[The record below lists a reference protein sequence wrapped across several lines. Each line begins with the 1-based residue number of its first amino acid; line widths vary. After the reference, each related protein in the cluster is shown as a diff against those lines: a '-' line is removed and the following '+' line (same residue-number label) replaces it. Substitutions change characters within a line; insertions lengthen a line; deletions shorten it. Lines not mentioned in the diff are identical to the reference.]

1 MPHTRGSR
9 RALFPACGDAVR
21 DAVARGGDRFSSYS
35 KKGDQTRNLA
45 SSVARYFRLDSKS
58 GVTAIE
64 YGLIA
69 GAIAV
74 AIIATVIALG
84 GDIKNLFDTT
94 GSALN
99 STTSSSL

>member
-1 MPHTRGSR
+1 MLR
-9 RALFPACGDAVR
+9 LYV
-21 DAVARGGDRFSSYS
+21 
-35 KKGDQTRNLA
+35 A
-45 SSVARYFRLDSKS
+45 SSNLLHAATAALGRLRGETS

-84 GDIKNLFDTT
+84 GDVMNLFATT
-94 GSALN
+94 GSALT
-99 STTSSSL
+99 STSGSSP

>member
-1 MPHTRGSR
+1 MSNFT
-9 RALFPACGDAVR
+9 ATAA
-21 DAVARGGDRFSSYS
+21 DRFCCIG
-35 KKGDQTRNLA
+35 KNR
-45 SSVARYFRLDSKS
+45 S

-74 AIIATVIALG
+74 AIIGTVIALG
-84 GDIKNLFDTT
+84 GSIKNLFAAT

-99 STTSSSL
+99 STTGSSL

>member
-1 MPHTRGSR
+1 MLRLYVASANFKAS
-9 RALFPACGDAVR
+9 ALDALRKFR
-21 DAVARGGDRFSSYS
+21 DD
-35 KKGDQTRNLA
+35 T
-45 SSVARYFRLDSKS
+45 S

-84 GDIKNLFDTT
+84 GDIKNLFATT
-94 GSALN
+94 GNALN
-99 STTSSSL
+99 STTGSSL

>member
-1 MPHTRGSR
+1 MLRIFVAGESLAHDAIDLAR
-9 RALFPACGDAVR
+9 RLRR
-21 DAVARGGDRFSSYS
+21 DR
-35 KKGDQTRNLA
+35 
-45 SSVARYFRLDSKS
+45 S

-84 GDIKNLFDTT
+84 GDIKNLFATT
-94 GSALN
+94 GNALS
-99 STTSSSL
+99 STSGSSL

>member
-1 MPHTRGSR
+1 MLYAYILGWKLKEAAADALR
-9 RALFPACGDAVR
+9 RLRR
-21 DAVARGGDRFSSYS
+21 DTD
-35 KKGDQTRNLA
+35 
-45 SSVARYFRLDSKS
+45 

-84 GDIKNLFDTT
+84 GDIKNLFGTT
-94 GSALN
+94 SNALN
-99 STTSSSL
+99 STTGSSL

>member
-1 MPHTRGSR
+1 MVEIFNAARQFR
-9 RALFPACGDAVR
+9 RDV
-21 DAVARGGDRFSSYS
+21 
-35 KKGDQTRNLA
+35 
-45 SSVARYFRLDSKS
+45 S

-84 GDIKNLFDTT
+84 GDINNLFAST
-94 GSALN
+94 GSAL
-99 STTSSSL
+99 SSAGTSGTL

>member
-1 MPHTRGSR
+1 MLRIFVAGATLAHD
-9 RALFPACGDAVR
+9 AIDAVR
-21 DAVARGGDRFSSYS
+21 
-35 KKGDQTRNLA
+35 
-45 SSVARYFRLDSKS
+45 RLRRDTS

-84 GDIKNLFDTT
+84 GDIKNLFATT
-94 GSALN
+94 GNALS
-99 STTSSSL
+99 STSGSSL

>member
-1 MPHTRGSR
+1 MPDVTFRILTRAAAVAAR
-9 RALFPACGDAVR
+9 RLLR
-21 DAVARGGDRFSSYS
+21 DAR
-35 KKGDQTRNLA
+35 
-45 SSVARYFRLDSKS
+45 

-84 GDIKNLFDTT
+84 GDINNLFASTGNALASTT
-94 GSALN
+94 GS
-99 STTSSSL
+99 SL

>member
-1 MPHTRGSR
+1 MLGIYI
-9 RALFPACGDAVR
+9 AGGNLGQAAIDAVR
-21 DAVARGGDRFSSYS
+21 
-35 KKGDQTRNLA
+35 
-45 SSVARYFRLDSKS
+45 RLKDDTS

-84 GDIKNLFDTT
+84 GDIKNLFATT

>member
-1 MPHTRGSR
+1 MLRIFLVSTNLKYA
-9 RALFPACGDAVR
+9 ALDAVR
-21 DAVARGGDRFSSYS
+21 RLR
-35 KKGDQTRNLA
+35 GDQ
-45 SSVARYFRLDSKS
+45 S

-84 GDIKNLFDTT
+84 GDIKNLFATT
-94 GSALN
+94 GNALS
-99 STTSSSL
+99 STSGSSL

>member
-1 MPHTRGSR
+1 MSGGEIAHPGGGQMLRIHIAVSSF
-9 RALFPACGDAVR
+9 RASVT
-21 DAVARGGDRFSSYS
+21 DRLCSIG
-35 KKGDQTRNLA
+35 KER
-45 SSVARYFRLDSKS
+45 S

-84 GDIKNLFDTT
+84 GDIKNLFATT

-99 STTSSSL
+99 SVTGSAL

>member
-1 MPHTRGSR
+1 MLRLYVAGTNVRHTAVEALRRLRG
-9 RALFPACGDAVR
+9 D
-21 DAVARGGDRFSSYS
+21 
-35 KKGDQTRNLA
+35 T
-45 SSVARYFRLDSKS
+45 S

-84 GDIKNLFDTT
+84 GDIKNLFAVT
-94 GSALN
+94 GSALS
-99 STTSSSL
+99 STAGSSL

>member
-1 MPHTRGSR
+1 MLR
-9 RALFPACGDAVR
+9 LYV
-21 DAVARGGDRFSSYS
+21 
-35 KKGDQTRNLA
+35 A
-45 SSVARYFRLDSKS
+45 SSNFKASAIDALRRLRAETS

-84 GDIKNLFDTT
+84 GDIKNLFAST
-94 GSALN
+94 GNALN
-99 STTSSSL
+99 STESSSL

>member
-1 MPHTRGSR
+1 MVISVLVR
-9 RALFPACGDAVR
+9 RLLR
-21 DAVARGGDRFSSYS
+21 DR
-35 KKGDQTRNLA
+35 
-45 SSVARYFRLDSKS
+45 S

-84 GDIKNLFDTT
+84 GDIQNLFATT
-94 GSALN
+94 GSAL
-99 STTSSSL
+99 SSAGSSGTL

>member
-1 MPHTRGSR
+1 MLR
-9 RALFPACGDAVR
+9 LYV
-21 DAVARGGDRFSSYS
+21 
-35 KKGDQTRNLA
+35 A
-45 SSVARYFRLDSKS
+45 SSNLKHAVTGALRLQGDTS

-84 GDIKNLFDTT
+84 GDIKNLFATT
-94 GSALN
+94 GNALN
-99 STTSSSL
+99 STTGSTL

>member
-1 MPHTRGSR
+1 MSFSILFGALR
-9 RALFPACGDAVR
+9 RDE
-21 DAVARGGDRFSSYS
+21 
-35 KKGDQTRNLA
+35 
-45 SSVARYFRLDSKS
+45 S

-84 GDIKNLFDTT
+84 GDIQNLFAST
-94 GSALN
+94 GSALS
-99 STTSSSL
+99 STSGSSL

>member
-1 MPHTRGSR
+1 MLRIYIATSNLSQSAIAKL
-9 RALFPACGDAVR
+9 RALRGDV
-21 DAVARGGDRFSSYS
+21 
-35 KKGDQTRNLA
+35 
-45 SSVARYFRLDSKS
+45 S

-74 AIIATVIALG
+74 AIITTVVALG
-84 GDIKNLFDTT
+84 GDINNLFAAV

-99 STTSSSL
+99 SAGGTN

>member
-1 MPHTRGSR
+1 MLRLYVHAINLRQAT
-9 RALFPACGDAVR
+9 LDAV
-21 DAVARGGDRFSSYS
+21 G
-35 KKGDQTRNLA
+35 
-45 SSVARYFRLDSKS
+45 RLGPDTT

-84 GDIKNLFDTT
+84 GDIKNLFATT
-94 GSALN
+94 GNALN
-99 STTSSSL
+99 STAGSSL

>member
-1 MPHTRGSR
+1 MPRINFR
-9 RALFPACGDAVR
+9 RIA
-21 DAVARGGDRFSSYS
+21 GDR
-35 KKGDQTRNLA
+35 
-45 SSVARYFRLDSKS
+45 S

-84 GDIKNLFDTT
+84 GDIQNLFATT
-94 GSALN
+94 GSAL
-99 STTSSSL
+99 TSSSASTL

>member
-1 MPHTRGSR
+1 MLVSTVL
-9 RALFPACGDAVR
+9 RALRR
-21 DAVARGGDRFSSYS
+21 DD
-35 KKGDQTRNLA
+35 
-45 SSVARYFRLDSKS
+45 S

-84 GDIKNLFDTT
+84 GDIANLFGAT
-94 GSALN
+94 GSALSSVGT
-99 STTSSSL
+99 STL

>member
-1 MPHTRGSR
+1 M
-9 RALFPACGDAVR
+9 
-21 DAVARGGDRFSSYS
+21 
-35 KKGDQTRNLA
+35 LA
-45 SSVARYFRLDSKS
+45 SSLVLHLRRDCR

-84 GDIKNLFDTT
+84 GDIENLFATT
-94 GSALN
+94 GSALQ
-99 STTSSSL
+99 STAGSAL

>member
-1 MPHTRGSR
+1 MLGAYSLGWKLGAAAFGA
-9 RALFPACGDAVR
+9 ALR
-21 DAVARGGDRFSSYS
+21 LRGDR
-35 KKGDQTRNLA
+35 R
-45 SSVARYFRLDSKS
+45 

-84 GDIKNLFDTT
+84 GDIKNLFATT
-94 GSALN
+94 GNALN
-99 STTSSSL
+99 STTGSTAQ

>member
-1 MPHTRGSR
+1 MLCIYLAGENLGH
-9 RALFPACGDAVR
+9 AAINAVR
-21 DAVARGGDRFSSYS
+21 RLRGD
-35 KKGDQTRNLA
+35 T
-45 SSVARYFRLDSKS
+45 S

-84 GDIKNLFDTT
+84 GDIKNLFAIT
-94 GSALN
+94 GNALN
-99 STTSSSL
+99 STTSSAP

>member
-1 MPHTRGSR
+1 MLRIYVATSSLAQSAVDKL
-9 RALFPACGDAVR
+9 RALRGDA
-21 DAVARGGDRFSSYS
+21 
-35 KKGDQTRNLA
+35 
-45 SSVARYFRLDSKS
+45 S

-74 AIIATVIALG
+74 AIISTVVALG
-84 GDIKNLFDTT
+84 GDIKNLFAAV

-99 STTSSSL
+99 SAGGTN